1 MKTQKDPFPL
11 HPPALRVGAVLL
23 AAGSASRMGGRPKCL
38 LQWDGQ
44 SLIVRQIGAW
54 RAAGIT
60 DIVVV
65 LGHYAPAIAAV
76 LHGLAVQVV
85 HNPHPEEGQASSLRI
100 GLQASAQAF
109 PRAKGYLI
117 GLADQPLITALDI
130 TALLQAHQHRPAGC
144 TFTQAQ
150 VAGQPGNPVVFTPE
164 VRDAL
169 LAASGEWGG
178 RQWQQAHPE
187 QVYRWPCDNEHYTM
201 DLDSPEDVQAFTLR
215 TGRDLVWP
223 APGGT
228 P

>member
-1 MKTQKDPFPL
+1 MSERLPETPSFV
-11 HPPALRVGAVLL
+11 AAVML
-23 AAGSASRMGGRPKCL
+23 AAGSATRMGGRPKCL

-76 LHGLAVQVV
+76 LHGLSVQVV

-100 GLQASAQAF
+100 GLQASAQAC
-109 PRAKGYLI
+109 PHAQGYLI
-117 GLADQPLITALDI
+117 GLADQPLITASDI
-130 TALLQAHQHRPAGC
+130 TDLLQAHQERPAGC
-144 TFTQAQ
+144 TFTQAR

-164 VRDAL
+164 VREAL

-187 QVYRWPCDNEHYTM
+187 QVYRWASGNAHYTM

>member
-1 MKTQKDPFPL
+1 MSERLPE
-11 HPPALRVGAVLL
+11 PPSSVAAVML
-23 AAGSASRMGGRPKCL
+23 AAGSATRMGGLPKSL
-38 LQWDGQ
+38 LQWNGQ

-60 DIVVV
+60 HIVVV

-76 LHGLAVQVV
+76 LQGLPVQVV
-85 HNPHPEEGQASSLRI
+85 HNPHPEEGQASSLRV
-100 GLQASAQAF
+100 GLQACPHAQ
-109 PRAKGYLI
+109 GYLI
-117 GLADQPLITALDI
+117 GLADQPLITAPDI
-130 TALLQAHQHRPAGC
+130 TELLQAHQDRPVGC

-164 VRDAL
+164 VREAL

-187 QVYRWPCDNEHYTM
+187 QVYRWKSGNDHYTT
-201 DLDSPEDVQAFTLR
+201 DLDTPEDVKAFTLR

-223 APGGT
+223 ALQGT

>member
-1 MKTQKDPFPL
+1 MSERLPE
-11 HPPALRVGAVLL
+11 PPSSVAAVML
-23 AAGSASRMGGRPKCL
+23 AAGSATRMGGLPKSL

-44 SLIVRQIGAW
+44 SLIQRQIGAW

-60 DIVVV
+60 HIVVV

-76 LHGLAVQVV
+76 LQGLPVQVV
-85 HNPHPEEGQASSLRI
+85 HNPHPEEGQASSLRV
-100 GLQASAQAF
+100 GLQACPHAQ
-109 PRAKGYLI
+109 GYLI
-117 GLADQPLITALDI
+117 GLADQPLITAPDI
-130 TALLQAHQHRPAGC
+130 TELLQAHQDRPAGC

-164 VRDAL
+164 VREAL

-178 RQWQQAHPE
+178 RQWLQTHPE
-187 QVYRWPCDNEHYTM
+187 QVYRWQSDNDHYTT
-201 DLDSPEDVQAFTLR
+201 DLDTPEDVKAFTLR

-223 APGGT
+223 ASLGT

>member
-1 MKTQKDPFPL
+1 M
-11 HPPALRVGAVLL
+11 AAVML
-23 AAGSASRMGGRPKCL
+23 AAGSATRMGGLPKSL
-38 LQWDGQ
+38 LLCDGQ
-44 SLIVRQIGAW
+44 SLIQRQIGAW

-60 DIVVV
+60 HIVVV
-65 LGHYAPAIAAV
+65 VGHYAPAIAAV
-76 LHGLAVQVV
+76 LQGLSVQVV
-85 HNPHPEEGQASSLRI
+85 HNPRPEEGQASSLRV
-100 GLQASAQAF
+100 GLQASAQAC
-109 PRAKGYLI
+109 PHARGYLI
-117 GLADQPLITALDI
+117 GLADQPLITAADI
-130 TALLQAHQHRPAGC
+130 TDLLQAHQQRPAGC

-169 LAASGEWGG
+169 LAANGEWGG

-187 QVYRWPCDNEHYTM
+187 QVFRWANDNAHYTM

-223 APGGT
+223 ASLGT